1 MDNDHIPLGGNR
13 MRLLNVLNAAQ
24 DVVDNVAPVNLQK
37 KIEILRWSL
46 EALPDGW
53 QDLMLDEIVE

>member
-1 MDNDHIPLGGNR
+1 MNDQIPLGGNR
-13 MRLLNVLNAAQ
+13 MRLLNVLNAAH
-24 DVVDNVAPVNLQK
+24 DVVESLPVDYEENIQVLK
-37 KIEILRWSL
+37 WAL